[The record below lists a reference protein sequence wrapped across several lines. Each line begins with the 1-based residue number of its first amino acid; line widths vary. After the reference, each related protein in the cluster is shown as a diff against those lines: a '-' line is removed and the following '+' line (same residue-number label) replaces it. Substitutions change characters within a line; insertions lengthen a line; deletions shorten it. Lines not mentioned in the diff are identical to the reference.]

1 MIQLTDNFEFNSAP
15 IDAKLAP
22 VESYDALK
30 EINNS
35 YRFLGMTVVVTNS
48 GTGETATYLPQTYV
62 LSSSLSNRGW
72 KLQSGFSVPT
82 YAHLSTLA
90 YNAIT
95 LGLEAFVVADETDGG
110 KMNKYWVTAIDKS
123 SKTVNWER
131 KTYSTEL
138 MIDGDNIEEPEEI
151 VNDNAEMK

>member
-1 MIQLTDNFEFNSAP
+1 MIQLTENFQFNG
-15 IDAKLAP
+15 AP
-22 VESYDALK
+22 VDATLNPVASYDDLK
-30 EINNS
+30 SITSTN
-35 YRFLGMTVVVTNS
+35 RFLGMTVVVTNS
-48 GTGETATYLPQTYV
+48 GTTKMPQTYV
-62 LSSSLSNRGW
+62 LSTSTLNSGW

-82 YAHLSTLA
+82 YASLSTLV

-95 LGLEAFVVADETDGG
+95 LGLEAIVVADETDGG